1 MPEAVNKF
9 HRAAVT
15 MRGARAPRGCDESW
29 RSLEPQGFWPQLCR
43 HPQAAQVRTCSGPQR
58 AVSLASTSAPPLEL
72 LCTNPALAWGGG
84 VRWGWGVAGN
94 IRARQ
99 GGGPRRRVLTAVP
112 LTTWHLPEEDAW
124 RAGVGLSGKAVFSP
138 LSNYFTLI
146 LCRLQITQETFSWAA
161 RKLSDFFLESYQ

>member
-15 MRGARAPRGCDESW
+15 MCGARAPRGCDESW

-72 LCTNPALAWGGG
+72 LCTNPALA
-84 VRWGWGVAGN
+84 
-94 IRARQ
+94 
-99 GGGPRRRVLTAVP
+99 
-112 LTTWHLPEEDAW
+112 
-124 RAGVGLSGKAVFSP
+124 
-138 LSNYFTLI
+138 
-146 LCRLQITQETFSWAA
+146 
-161 RKLSDFFLESYQ
+161 